1 MNFVLLLGAGFTRN
15 WGGWLASEAFEYLL
29 GSPELDD
36 GLRDLLWK
44 HKDRGGFE
52 AALAELQ
59 QDHVQSK
66 RSEPE
71 PRLGCMQKAIL
82 RMFADMDAGFSTSDF
97 RFEFSNDRSYRVDEF
112 LVKFDAIFTLN
123 QDTLLEQHYLNE
135 NIGLSPA
142 WDGRQFPGM
151 KPAGTE
157 THLIRRWEEI
167 PDGFT
172 VDANLQP
179 IFKLHGSTNWDDS
192 KGEGLLVIGG
202 NKSEAIGRH
211 QILSWYFKQFRGYL
225 SRDNTQL
232 MVIGYG
238 FRDDHVNSAILSA
251 AESSSLRLFIID
263 ALGVDV
269 LDKNR
274 GAAIH
279 DPDILMKKL
288 GSKVIGA
295 SRRSLREIFEADP
308 PIEHSKMMR
317 FFDRDA
323 TV

>member
-36 GLRDLLWK
+36 GLRDLLWE

-52 AALAELQ
+52 AALAKLQ
-59 QDHVQSK
+59 QEHVRSN

-71 PRLGCMQKAIL
+71 PRLVCMQNAIL
-82 RMFADMDAGFSTSDF
+82 RMFADMDTGFSGPAF
-97 RFEFSNDRSYRVDEF
+97 KFEFSNDRSYQVGEL

-135 NIGLSPA
+135 NIGLSQA
-142 WDGRQFPGM
+142 WDGGQLPGM
-151 KPAGTE
+151 RPAGTA
-157 THLIRRWEEI
+157 THPIRRWEEI

-172 VDANLQP
+172 VDTNLQP
-179 IFKLHGSTNWDDS
+179 IFKLHGSTNWDDP
-192 KGEGLLVIGG
+192 KGEGLLVLGG

-211 QILSWYFKQFRGYL
+211 QILSWYFEQFRGYL

-238 FRDDHVNSAILSA
+238 FGDDHVNSAILSA
-251 AESSSLRLFIID
+251 AESNSLLLFIID
-263 ALGVDV
+263 VLGVDV

-274 GAAIH
+274 GALIPG
-279 DPDILMKKL
+279 PDILMKKL
-288 GSKVIGA
+288 SPKVIGA
-295 SRRSLREIFEADP
+295 SRRSLPEIFRPD
-308 PIEHSKMMR
+308 PIEHSKLMR

-323 TV
+323 TA